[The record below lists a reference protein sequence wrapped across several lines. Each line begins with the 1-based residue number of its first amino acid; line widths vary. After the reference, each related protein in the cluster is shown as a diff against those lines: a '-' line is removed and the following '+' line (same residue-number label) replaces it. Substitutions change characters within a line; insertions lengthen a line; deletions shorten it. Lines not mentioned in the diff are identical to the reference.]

1 VYINIRILEKLLQF
15 ITIKFQY
22 NATIFI
28 ARNSFCTEIP
38 YKIFC
43 LLTITHCGE
52 HGEKFVN
59 PPDDIRLYSY

>member
-1 VYINIRILEKLLQF
+1 LQF